1 MDKIIFN
8 RIALPYLLLLFCL
21 STGFYG
27 VSQSFDFKIDH
38 YSMIV
43 EDLSNTGD
51 FYEEVLGLKDIPH
64 PTNAEGFRWFSI
76 DGRSQLHLILKAE
89 VAREKNKSV
98 HLCLSTADLPA
109 FISYLNKENIP
120 FWDWSGTPGAVSNR
134 EDGVQQ
140 IYLQDPEGNWV
151 EINNAD

>member
-1 MDKIIFN
+1 MVLK
-8 RIALPYLLLLFCL
+8 RTALPYLLLLSLL

-27 VSQSFDFKIDH
+27 VSQSFAFKIDH

-43 EDLSNTGD
+43 EDLSLTGD
-51 FYEEVLGLKDIPH
+51 FYEKVLGLQDIPH
-64 PTNAEGFRWFSI
+64 PANAEGFRWFSI
-76 DGRSQLHLILKAE
+76 DGESQLHLIRKDV
-89 VAREKNKSV
+89 VAKERNKSV

-109 FISYLNKENIP
+109 FISYLNKEEIP
-120 FWDWSGTPGAVSNR
+120 FWDWPGKLGAVSNR

-151 EINNAD
+151 EINNAGN